1 MPDESTFRQPPF
13 GGFTVE
19 PVTISNGRYLLFY
32 SWPEPTA
39 PAAGTEEERAG
50 EDRAEPGRGPR
61 DATPWTPEAG
71 PLEG

>member
-13 GGFTVE
+13 GGFEVE
-19 PVTISNGRYLLFY
+19 AVTISNDRYLLFY
-32 SWPEPTA
+32 SWPEPSA
-39 PAAGTEEERAG
+39 EVAGREQEPVG
-50 EDRAEPGRGPR
+50 EDRAEPNRGPR